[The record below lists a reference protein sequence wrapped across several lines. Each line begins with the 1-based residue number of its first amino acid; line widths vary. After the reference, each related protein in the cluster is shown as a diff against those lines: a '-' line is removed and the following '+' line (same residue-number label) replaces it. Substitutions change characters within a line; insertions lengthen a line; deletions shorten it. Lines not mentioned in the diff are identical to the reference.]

1 MFKRPAMPTSA
12 SNGAGSS
19 NAGGEGG
26 GNVVQPQLIQP
37 HHQRR
42 GSDHSSIIGKIK
54 SVKRFIF
61 NTIKTIDINFYF
73 LRTE

>member
-19 NAGGEGG
+19 NTGEEGG
-26 GNVVQPQLIQP
+26 VNVVQSQQQP

-42 GSDHSSIIGKIK
+42 GSDHSSIIGKIE
-54 SVKRFIF
+54 SENIF
-61 NTIKTIDINFYF
+61 ND
-73 LRTE
+73 